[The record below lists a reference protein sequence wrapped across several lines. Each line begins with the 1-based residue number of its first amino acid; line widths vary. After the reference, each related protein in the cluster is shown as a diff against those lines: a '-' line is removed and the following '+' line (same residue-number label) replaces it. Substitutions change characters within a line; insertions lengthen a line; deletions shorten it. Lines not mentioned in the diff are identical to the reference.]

1 MKFKVIDH
9 PKATVVDD
17 QSTNVKD
24 DIFSYLVV
32 EHKNGTIDVFRS
44 LIGGCYEV
52 HKSFFDFAHFE
63 QRMPETA
70 KAILSEREDQ
80 KDRCKI

>member
-1 MKFKVIDH
+1 MDFKVIDC
-9 PKATVVDD
+9 PKTTVV
-17 QSTNVKD
+17 SE
-24 DIFSYLVV
+24 DIFHYLVV

-70 KAILSEREDQ
+70 KAIQSERKNNKNGAKVHHDPYV
-80 KDRCKI
+80 